1 MMISSTDIDFLIV
14 GAAKSATTW
23 LQRSLQSDPSVYM
36 PDPELHFFSREF
48 HRELNW
54 YLEQFTPHRGAVLI
68 GEKSNS
74 YLDTPESVFRIA
86 YDLPHVNIVVQLR
99 NPVDRAYSDYCMFYR
114 RGQVNRDIERHLDP
128 TGERTT
134 RILDAGLYS
143 QQLAA
148 FYERFPGR
156 VLVMFYE
163 NMIADPASHLASVRE
178 FLGLDP
184 HTPFRVPGKVKD
196 KTTPM
201 LSPSVR
207 RIFGP
212 LKPIVAP
219 FRKTAAFRRLH
230 GALSQ
235 EIRYAPLPG
244 HLRRRLVDYYS
255 QDLDNLERLTGADL
269 GRWLHGEPVPRRY
282 VPARSPELAAGDFT
296 DIP

>member
-1 MMISSTDIDFLIV
+1 MISSTDIDFLIV

-48 HRELNW
+48 HRDLNW
-54 YLEQFTPHRGAVLI
+54 YLEQFTPHREAALI

-74 YLDTPESVFRIA
+74 YLDTPDAVFRIA
-86 YDLPHVNIVVQLR
+86 YDLPHIKIVVQLR

-114 RGQVNRDIERHLDP
+114 RGQVNRDIERHLNPD
-128 TGERTT
+128 GERTT

-143 QQLAA
+143 QQLEA
-148 FYERFPGR
+148 FYEWFPGR
-156 VLVMFYE
+156 VFVTFYE
-163 NMIADPASHLASVRE
+163 NMIADPAGHLADVRA

-184 HTPFRVPGKVKD
+184 HAVFKAEGKVKD

-207 RIFGP
+207 RLLQP
-212 LKPIVAP
+212 LKPVVAP
-219 FRKTAAFRRLH
+219 FRKTAAFQRLH

-235 EIRYAPLPG
+235 EIQYPPFPDR
-244 HLRRRLVDYYS
+244 LRRRLVDYYS
-255 QDLDNLERLTGADL
+255 RDLENLERMTGADL
-269 GRWLHGEPVPRRY
+269 GNWLQGERVGRLYQPTKSR
-282 VPARSPELAAGDFT
+282 ELASGDFT